1 LARDPPDPGRSPDR
15 SVLDQMVDRFDGR
28 VEHGWTIRH
37 ASHRISRTRHG
48 LHVQA
53 AGRLAGP

>member
-1 LARDPPDPGRSPDR
+1 
-15 SVLDQMVDRFDGR
+15 MVDRFDGR